1 MATVS
6 TFTAFLG
13 DTLLR
18 SGNAADVALAA
29 SASLRANEAAS
40 VLFFEDQTGRQI
52 DFDLR
57 GNDEEISNRFR
68 TPLPAEEAPRSRGRP
83 KLGVVAREITLL
95 PRHWDWLAEQPGG
108 ASVALRKLIDAARGS
123 GEARMLVRR
132 AQEAADR
139 VMTAMLGNQPGYEE
153 ASRALYSG
161 DRSKFVTL
169 TEPWPVDL
177 RDYVRRLAAPSF
189 G

>member
-1 MATVS
+1 MKTGS
-6 TFTAFLG
+6 TFTAFQG
-13 DTLLR
+13 ETLL
-18 SGNAADVALAA
+18 SNGDAVDVALAA
-29 SASLRANEAAS
+29 SAALRPGGTVS
-40 VLFFEDQTGRQI
+40 VLFFEDDTGRQI

-57 GNDEEISNRFR
+57 GSDDEIATRLRS
-68 TPLPAEEAPRSRGRP
+68 PAPAEEAPRSRGRP
-83 KLGVVAREITLL
+83 RLGVVAREITLL

-108 ASVALRKLIDAARGS
+108 ASVALRKLIDTARGS